1 MTTAKTPKT
10 LEVVRI
16 PDPPDR
22 EPEDMTSFNH
32 LSAPGST
39 HHLIQHFGNSNTNI
53 IAGEHY
59 ILPEPGSPTQGRRA
73 PDLFIAFD
81 VDPAVYVARNAYVV
95 SEQGKPPDFVLK
107 IASPSTAHI
116 DVGEKR
122 TDYAAL
128 GIPEYWRF
136 DETGRHHGSRLAGDR
151 LVDGQYEPLH
161 IEELGED
168 TLQGYSEVLNLNIRW
183 EGGQLRWYD
192 PATDQHIVTF
202 DDERA
207 RADRA
212 EAQVRELETELQ
224 RLRDA

>member
-22 EPEDMTSFNH
+22 KPEDMTSFNH

-39 HHLIQHFGNSNTNI
+39 HHLIQHFGNSNTTI

-81 VDPAVYVARNAYVV
+81 VDAAVYVARNAYVV
-95 SEQGKPPDFVLK
+95 SEQGKPPDFVLE

-151 LVDGQYEPLH
+151 LVDGQYEPIH
-161 IEELGED
+161 IEELAED
-168 TLQGYSEVLNLNIRW
+168 TLQGYSGVLNLNIRW

-192 PATDQHIVTF
+192 PTTDQHIVTF

-212 EAQVRELETELQ
+212 EAQVQDLEAELQ
-224 RLRDA
+224 RLREA

>member
-1 MTTAKTPKT
+1 M
-10 LEVVRI
+10 LE
-16 PDPPDR
+16 
-22 EPEDMTSFNH
+22 
-32 LSAPGST
+32 
-39 HHLIQHFGNSNTNI
+39 
-53 IAGEHY
+53 
-59 ILPEPGSPTQGRRA
+59 
-73 PDLFIAFD
+73 
-81 VDPAVYVARNAYVV
+81 
-95 SEQGKPPDFVLK
+95 

-151 LVDGQYEPLH
+151 LVDGQYEPIH
-161 IEELGED
+161 IEELAED
-168 TLQGYSEVLNLNIRW
+168 TLQGYSGVLNLNIRW

-192 PATDQHIVTF
+192 PTTDQHIVTF

-212 EAQVRELETELQ
+212 EAQVQDLEAELQ
-224 RLRDA
+224 RLREA

>member
-22 EPEDMTSFNH
+22 KPEDMTSFNH

-39 HHLIQHFGNSNTNI
+39 HHLIQHFGNSNTTI

-59 ILPEPGSPTQGRRA
+59 ILPETGSPTQGRRA

-81 VDPAVYVARNAYVV
+81 VDAAVYVARNAYVV
-95 SEQGKPPDFVLK
+95 SEQGKPPDFVLE

-151 LVDGQYEPLH
+151 LVNGQYEPIH
-161 IEELGED
+161 IEELAED
-168 TLQGYSEVLNLNIRW
+168 TLQGYSGVLNLNIRW

-192 PATDQHIVTF
+192 PTTDQHIVTF

-207 RADRA
+207 RAERA
-212 EAQVRELETELQ
+212 EAQVYELEAEIQ
-224 RLRDA
+224 RLREA

>member
-10 LEVVRI
+10 PEVARI

-22 EPEDMTSFNH
+22 EPEDMTNFNH

-39 HHLIQHFGNSNTNI
+39 HHLIRHFGNPNTTI
-53 IAGEHY
+53 FAGEHY
-59 ILPEPGSPTQGRRA
+59 ILPELGSPTQGRRA
-73 PDLFIAFD
+73 PDLFIAFE
-81 VDPAVYVARNAYVV
+81 VDPAVYVARNTYVV
-95 SEQGKPPDFVLK
+95 SEQGKLPDFVLE

-122 TDYAAL
+122 TGYAAL
-128 GIPEYWRF
+128 SIPEYWRF

-151 LVDGQYEPLH
+151 LADGQYEPIH
-161 IEELGED
+161 IEELAED
-168 TLQGYSEVLNLNIRW
+168 TLQGYSGVLNLNIRW
-183 EGGQLRWYD
+183 GHGQLGWYD
-192 PATDQHIVTF
+192 PATNKRIVTF

>member
-39 HHLIQHFGNSNTNI
+39 HHLIQHFGNSNTTI

-95 SEQGKPPDFVLK
+95 SEQGKPPDFVLE

-151 LVDGQYEPLH
+151 LVDGQYEPIH
-161 IEELGED
+161 IEELAED
-168 TLQGYSEVLNLNIRW
+168 TLQGYSGVLNLNIRW

-192 PATDQHIVTF
+192 PTTDQHIVTF

-212 EAQVRELETELQ
+212 EAQAQELEAELQ
-224 RLRDA
+224 RLREA

>member
-16 PDPPDR
+16 TDPPER

-32 LSAPGST
+32 LNAPGST
-39 HHLIQHFGNSNTNI
+39 HHLIQHFGNPDTTI
-53 IAGEHY
+53 ISGEHY
-59 ILPEPGSPTQGRRA
+59 ILPEPGSPIQGRRA
-73 PDLFIAFD
+73 PDLFVAFD

-95 SEQGKPPDFVLK
+95 SEQGKPPDFVLE
-107 IASPSTAHI
+107 IASQSTAHI

-136 DETGRHHGSRLAGDR
+136 DETGRHHGTRLAGDR
-151 LVDGQYEPLH
+151 LVDGQYEPVR
-161 IEELGED
+161 IEELAED
-168 TLQGYSEVLNLNIRW
+168 TLQGYSRVLNLNIRW
-183 EGGQLRWYD
+183 EHGQLGWYD
-192 PATDQHIVTF
+192 PATNKRIVTF

-212 EAQVRELETELQ
+212 EAQVRELEAELQ

>member
-16 PDPPDR
+16 PDPPNR

-39 HHLIQHFGNSNTNI
+39 HHLIQHFGNPNTTI

-59 ILPEPGSPTQGRRA
+59 ILPERGSPTQGRRA

-95 SEQGKPPDFVLK
+95 SEQGKPPDFVLE

-128 GIPEYWRF
+128 SIPEYWRF

-151 LVDGQYEPLH
+151 LVDGQYEPIH
-161 IEELGED
+161 IEELAED
-168 TLQGYSEVLNLNIRW
+168 TLQGYSGVLNLNIRW
-183 EGGQLRWYD
+183 ERGQLRWYD
-192 PATDQHIVTF
+192 PTRDQHIVTF

-212 EAQVRELETELQ
+212 EAQVHELEAELQ
-224 RLRDA
+224 RLREA